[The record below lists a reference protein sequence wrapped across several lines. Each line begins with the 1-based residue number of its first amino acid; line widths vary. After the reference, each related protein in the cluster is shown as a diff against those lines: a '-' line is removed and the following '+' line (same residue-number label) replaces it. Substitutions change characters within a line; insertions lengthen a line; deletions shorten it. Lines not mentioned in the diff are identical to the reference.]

1 MDNVLQHLAVGFVHV
16 FEPWNLVALFVG
28 LVMGLLVAV
37 LPGLTLVMGVVLALP
52 FTYSMDVIP
61 AIILLT
67 AMYVSGT
74 YAGAWTSILFR
85 VPGEPMDV
93 PLLWDG
99 YTMARKGQAALALG
113 WTLTAALVGG
123 LVAATFTVAA
133 AQPIA
138 RIALTFSTPEYFAIL
153 FFGLASVVSLGGG
166 SLTNA
171 FISLFIGLLI
181 ASVGIDD
188 TYGSE
193 RFTFGVDIL
202 RDGIDYLVVM
212 VGAYGL
218 GEVFARMETGFK
230 SAPLQAVG
238 SVKTRLPRL
247 RDMWRAKIT
256 YLRGSLT
263 GIVVGLVPGA
273 GATIASFVS
282 YGAEMQYGK
291 KKDQL
296 GTGIPE
302 GIVAPQTAATS
313 SVGGALIPL
322 VTMGIPGSG
331 ATAIILGAFLLHGL
345 QPGPQVFANS
355 PNIVYA
361 MFASL
366 FVGIV
371 GMCLIGYFAAKAL
384 VKVLDFPEAV
394 VSAYVVMCCFLGAF
408 AARNNVTDLWLL
420 AGFGILGYL
429 FERFRFPI
437 TPLVL
442 GVILGPLAETNFMT
456 TMVSYN
462 NDWTVFFTR
471 PISGTIMALAIL
483 ALVFPLIR
491 TQLRKRKL
499 TRAAEAGMMARG
511 PGRTKEIGS

>member
-1 MDNVLQHLAVGFVHV
+1 MDVLQHLATGFVHV
-16 FEPWNLVALFVG
+16 FVPVNLLSLFVG
-28 LVMGLLVAV
+28 LILGLLVAV

-52 FTYSMDVIP
+52 FTYHMAITP

-74 YAGAWTSILFR
+74 YAGAWTAILFR

-99 YTMARKGQAALALG
+99 YTMARKGDAAAALG
-113 WTLTAALVGG
+113 WTLVAALFGG
-123 LVAATFTVAA
+123 LVSATFMVAL

-138 RIALTFSTPEYFAIL
+138 NVALTFSTPEYFAVIL
-153 FFGLASVVSLGGG
+153 FGLVSVGSLGGG
-166 SLTNA
+166 SVTNA
-171 FISLFIGLLI
+171 FISLFFGLLI
-181 ASVGIDD
+181 STVGVDD
-188 TYGSE
+188 IYGAE
-193 RFTFGVDIL
+193 RFVFGVPL
-202 RDGIDYLVVM
+202 LKDGIDYLVVM

-218 GEVFARMETGFK
+218 GEVFTRMEKGFVSAALQKTGD
-230 SAPLQAVG
+230 VR
-238 SVKTRLPRL
+238 TRLPAFGRI
-247 RDMWRAKIT
+247 MAAKMT
-256 YLRGSLT
+256 FLRGSFI

-282 YGAEMQYGK
+282 YGTEAQYGRRK
-291 KKDQL
+291 AEL

-302 GIVAPQTAATS
+302 GIVAPQTAATA

-322 VTMGIPGSG
+322 ITMGIPGSG

-345 QPGPQVFANS
+345 QPGPQVFTTS
-355 PNIVYA
+355 PQVVYA

-371 GMCLIGYFAAKAL
+371 GMCVIGYFAAKLL
-384 VKVLDFPEAV
+384 VKVLDFPEAI
-394 VSAYVVMCCFLGAF
+394 VSAYVVMCCFLGAY

-429 FERFRFPI
+429 FERLRFPI

-442 GVILGPLAETNFMT
+442 GVILGPLAETSFVT
-456 TMVSYN
+456 TMVSFN

-471 PISGTIMALAIL
+471 PVSGVLMVMACF
-483 ALVFPLIR
+483 ALVFPL
-491 TQLRKRKL
+491 LRHVLEQRKL
-499 TRAAEAGMMARG
+499 RRE
-511 PGRTKEIGS
+511 RTAPLST

>member
-1 MDNVLQHLAVGFVHV
+1 MEILQHLGTGFLHV
-16 FEPWNLVALFVG
+16 LEPANL
-28 LVMGLLVAV
+28 LVLVIGVVLGLLVAV

-52 FTYSMDVIP
+52 FTYHMQITP

-67 AMYVSGT
+67 AMYVAGT

-85 VPGEPMDV
+85 IPGEPMDV

-99 YTMARKGQAALALG
+99 YTMARKGMAAAALG
-113 WTLTAALVGG
+113 WTLVSALFGG
-123 LVAATFTVAA
+123 LLSATVMVSL

-138 RIALTFSTPEYFAIL
+138 KIALTFSTPEYFAVI
-153 FFGLASVVSLGGG
+153 FFGLVSVGSLGGG
-166 SLTNA
+166 SMTNA
-171 FISLFIGLLI
+171 FISLFFGLLI
-181 ASVGIDD
+181 ATVGVDD
-188 TYGSE
+188 IYGAE
-193 RFTFGVDIL
+193 RFVFGVPL
-202 RDGIDYLVVM
+202 FKDGIHYLVVM

-218 GEVFARMETGFK
+218 GEVFSRMEKGFV
-230 SAPLQAVG
+230 SVAVEG
-238 SVKTRLPRL
+238 VAEVRTRLPGFREAL
-247 RDMWRAKIT
+247 AAKMT
-256 YLRGSLT
+256 FVRGSLI

-282 YGAEMQYGK
+282 YGAEMQYGRR
-291 KKDQL
+291 KDEL

-302 GIVAPQTAATS
+302 GIIAPQTAATS

-345 QPGPQVFANS
+345 QPGPQVFTSS
-355 PNIVYA
+355 PQIIYA

-371 GMCLIGYFAAKAL
+371 AMCVIGYFAAKL
-384 VKVLDFPEAV
+384 MVKVLDLPEAI
-394 VSAYVVMCCFLGAF
+394 VSAYVVMCCFLGAY
-408 AARNNVTDLWLL
+408 ASRNNATDLWLL
-420 AGFGILGYL
+420 AGFGIVGYL

-442 GVILGPLAETNFMT
+442 GVILGPLAETSFMT
-456 TMVSYN
+456 TMVSFN

-471 PISGTIMALAIL
+471 PVSGVLMTMACI
-483 ALVFPLIR
+483 ALVYPVAR
-491 TQLRKRKL
+491 HRWQQRRLR
-499 TRAAEAGMMARG
+499 RG
-511 PGRTKEIGS
+511 RSDTA